1 MSGCERGAPETKR
14 RASRLLSMHRI
25 TGSRTTLEN
34 GIQQLWLSNRR
45 NGIAMLPNGVPLP
58 RIAGAYARPAV
69 ARCRSL
75 VGANASASMLRALLG
90 MLVWPLL
97 AVFFHAAAPAHA
109 ELNDTLQVIAE
120 ETAVYLRPGSG
131 QPEVMRIEQGRELME
146 FQRIGPGRHEIW
158 GPEFEDETIEIAEGG
173 GEWVQVALFESD
185 TKSGWV
191 RATDVGLDY
200 VREIVANVIDPCFL
214 EVIRMY
220 GLVLE
225 LGEEFALVMLKRE
238 LLDHWR
244 PALPEI
250 ESVVSGRNRTERLAV
265 YNASRDKCVDGIL
278 EIM

>member
-1 MSGCERGAPETKR
+1 MNRVARSGTTRG
-14 RASRLLSMHRI
+14 
-25 TGSRTTLEN
+25 N
-34 GIQQLWLSNRR
+34 GILEIRLNGRR
-45 NGIAMLPNGVPLP
+45 NDVAMLPSEVPLP
-58 RIAGAYARPAV
+58 RIAGAYTRPAV
-69 ARCRSL
+69 ALCRSL
-75 VGANASASMLRALLG
+75 VGANASTSILRALLG

-120 ETAVYLRPGSG
+120 ETAVYLRPGSD
-131 QPEVMRIEQGRELME
+131 QPVVMRLERGRELME

-173 GEWVQVALFESD
+173 GEWVQVAVFESD

-220 GLVLE
+220 GLGLE

-244 PALPEI
+244 PVSPEI